1 MKRKIA
7 IGSITRVI
15 SIMVAASLMI
25 SASVAHAQS
34 GDIGVPGGQFATAF
48 RVQNISNSNAT
59 CSYALYAENGS
70 KAFETNLPGI
80 SPGASAYIFTPAI
93 AGLPSGL
100 YSAIILCD
108 QPVAAVVNYSDQDS
122 GDTYLGVTS
131 TANKLFVPSIYND
144 FFSYYT
150 SLRIM
155 NSGSSANSVKVEYF
169 KGVAKVGEDTVLLQ
183 ANGSA
188 TVRQEGKPF
197 LAKDNDYSATITGTG
212 PLAAVVQIYGKV
224 GSPVQDQLYSFTA
237 FSSGS
242 PKVYVPL
249 VMSNYFGYNTATTVQ
264 NAGSAIAQVKVTYSN
279 GSSEAF
285 QLDPGASKT
294 LVDFLLL
301 PPSSSTTYSAI
312 VENTGTNP
320 QPLIVTVNESLGGTK
335 LASTYEGSASGAKN
349 LVAPIVMKNYF
360 GYESSIT
367 CQNIG
372 SGPATISIGYKGEGP
387 DGNTVNVAP
396 AAKIQNLP
404 VNQSGVV
411 VQFGEA
417 QLPSGFIGSAE
428 ISSNQDVICVVNQS
442 DGSKP
447 NQDQLYTYNA
457 IPKP

>member
-25 SASVAHAQS
+25 SVSVAHAQS
-34 GDIGVPGGQFATAF
+34 GDIGVPGGPFATAF
-48 RVQNISNSNAT
+48 RVQNISGSNAT
-59 CSYALYAENGS
+59 CSYALYTESGS
-70 KAFETNLPGI
+70 KAFESNLPGI
-80 SPGASAYIFTPAI
+80 SPGTSAYIFTPAVS
-93 AGLPSGL
+93 GLQSGL

-108 QPVAAVVNYSDQDS
+108 QPVAAVVNYSDPDS
-122 GDTYLGVTS
+122 GDTYLGVSSPAS
-131 TANKLFVPSIYND
+131 TLFVPSIYDD

-155 NSGSSANSVKVEYF
+155 NSGNSVNSVKVEYF
-169 KGVAKVGEDTVLLQ
+169 KGANKVGEDAVSLQ

-188 TVRQEGKPF
+188 TIRQEDKPF
-197 LAKDNDYSATITGTG
+197 LDKDNDYSATITGTG

-249 VMSNYFGYNTATTVQ
+249 VMSNYFGYYTATTVQ
-264 NAGSAIAQVKVTYSN
+264 NAGSAQAEVKVTYSN
-279 GSSEAF
+279 GYKEEF
-285 QLDPGASKT
+285 QLAPGASKT

-301 PPSSSTTYSAI
+301 PPSSSTYSAV
-312 VENTGTNP
+312 VENVGANP
-320 QPLIVTVNESLGGTK
+320 QPLIVTVNESLGGSK
-335 LASTYEGSASGAKN
+335 QASTYEASASGARN

-372 SGPATISIGYKGEGP
+372 SGSATISIGYKGEGP
-387 DGNTVNVAP
+387 GNSTVNVAP
-396 AAKIQNLP
+396 APKILNLP

-411 VQFGEA
+411 VQFGES

-428 ISSNQDVICVVNQS
+428 ISSDQDVICVVNQS